1 MAYKFQRGQA
11 ILSGGVDQEGGIVI
25 KDPATGALKA
35 TFSDTG
41 EISGSHNLSIQG
53 TVKFLG
59 TAAAASTLD
68 EDAFFYMDGTD
79 GLMKRESMSN
89 YATQIA
95 GDGLAA
101 TDGVLA
107 VDFNELTAADVNV
120 ADDSIIFIDA
130 NGNVTRKDSFV
141 DYATAAAGTGI
152 GASGGQFTLDLHEL
166 TAVDIASGDF
176 IGIVDGSDNST
187 KKDSVDDLATLFAGN
202 GLAASAA
209 VLAVQVS
216 GAVHVS
222 SDKVSLTGSL
232 AGDGI
237 GFLGGVDSIRALK
250 VNVDDSSIELNSDAI
265 RVKADGITGAM
276 LAPAVAGVGLAQ
288 DGSGNLDLD
297 LNELGAAAIASGDS
311 FAFVDATDSNASKK
325 ESVDDLATLFAGA
338 GLVASS
344 AVLAVANATNGG
356 LAINANDINLDFN
369 DLSAAAVD
377 VAADSIAIVDANDS
391 NATRKESIADL
402 VTAMAG
408 AGLSAA
414 GGVLSTQAGAVDA
427 FEGGDTLVEG
437 YNYATGSAT
446 AFVSLPASPSVG
458 DSVTV
463 KAGDLGVGSII
474 RISKQG
480 SHTIDGETSIDL
492 ESPYAAVSLVYL
504 VANNWALV

>member
-25 KDPATGALKA
+25 KDPATGVLKA
-35 TFSDTG
+35 SFSDTG

-68 EDAFFYMDGTD
+68 EDAFFYMDSTD

-141 DYATAAAGTGI
+141 DYATAAAGVGI
-152 GASGGQFTLDLHEL
+152 GASGGQFSLDLHEL
-166 TAVDIASGDF
+166 TAVNIASGDF

-187 KKDSVDDLATLFAGN
+187 KKDSVDDLATLFAGA

-216 GAVHVS
+216 GAVKVA
-222 SDKVSLTGSL
+222 SDKVGLSGSI
-232 AGDGI
+232 AGNGL
-237 GFLGGVDSIRALK
+237 GFAGGVDSIASLA
-250 VNVDDSSIELNSDAI
+250 VNVDDSTIEINSDSI
-265 RVKADGITGAM
+265 RLKDDGVTGLK
-276 LAPAVAGVGLAQ
+276 LAPAVAGYGLAQ
-288 DGSGNLDLD
+288 DGNGNLDLD
-297 LNELGAAAIASGDS
+297 LHELTAEAIAAGD
-311 FAFVDATDSNASKK
+311 FLAFVDNTDNGTHK
-325 ESVDDLATLFAGA
+325 ETVDDLATLFAGA

-356 LAINANDINLDFN
+356 LAINANDMQVDLN
-369 DLSAAAVD
+369 DLAAAAVD
-377 VAADSIAIVDANDS
+377 VANDSIAIVDANDS
-391 NATRKESIADL
+391 NGSKKESIADL
-402 VTAMAG
+402 VTAIAG
-408 AGLSAA
+408 AGLSATN
-414 GGVLSTQAGAVDA
+414 GVLSTQAGAVDA
-427 FEGGDTLVEG
+427 FEGGDTLAEG
-437 YNYATGSAT
+437 
-446 AFVSLPASPSVG
+446 
-458 DSVTV
+458 
-463 KAGDLGVGSII
+463 
-474 RISKQG
+474 
-480 SHTIDGETSIDL
+480 
-492 ESPYAAVSLVYL
+492 
-504 VANNWALV
+504 

>member
-25 KDPATGALKA
+25 KDPATGVLKA
-35 TFSDTG
+35 SFSDTG

-68 EDAFFYMDGTD
+68 EDAFFYMDSTD

-141 DYATAAAGTGI
+141 DYATAAAGVGI
-152 GASGGQFTLDLHEL
+152 GASGGQFSLDLHEL
-166 TAVDIASGDF
+166 TAVNIASGDF

-187 KKDSVDDLATLFAGN
+187 KKDSVDDLATLFAGA

-216 GAVHVS
+216 GAVKVA
-222 SDKVSLTGSL
+222 SDKVGLSGSI
-232 AGDGI
+232 AGNGL
-237 GFLGGVDSIRALK
+237 GFAGGVDSIASLA
-250 VNVDDSSIELNSDAI
+250 VNVDDSTIEINSDSI
-265 RVKADGITGAM
+265 RLKDDGVTGLK
-276 LAPAVAGVGLAQ
+276 LAPAVAGYGLAQ
-288 DGSGNLDLD
+288 DGNGNLDLD
-297 LNELGAAAIASGDS
+297 LHELTAEAIAAGD
-311 FAFVDATDSNASKK
+311 FLAFVDNTDNGTHK
-325 ESVDDLATLFAGA
+325 ETVDDLATLFAGA

-356 LAINANDINLDFN
+356 LAINANDMQVDLN
-369 DLSAAAVD
+369 DLAAAAVD
-377 VAADSIAIVDANDS
+377 VANDSIAIVDANDS
-391 NATRKESIADL
+391 NGSKKESIADL
-402 VTAMAG
+402 VTAIAG
-408 AGLSAA
+408 AGLSATN
-414 GGVLSTQAGAVDA
+414 GVLSTQAGAVDA
-427 FEGGDTLVEG
+427 FEGGDTLAEG
-437 YNYATGSAT
+437 YNYATGSGT
-446 AFVSLPASPSVG
+446 AYVTLPGSPSVG

>member
-1 MAYKFQRGQA
+1 MAYKFQRGIS
-11 ILSGGVDQEGGIVI
+11 ILSGAVDQEGGITI

-35 TFSDTG
+35 SFADTG

-59 TAAAASTLD
+59 TEAAASTLD

-107 VDFNELTAADVNV
+107 VDFNELTAASVNV
-120 ADDSIIFIDA
+120 GADSVIFIDA
-130 NGNVTRKDSFV
+130 NGNVTRKDTFA
-141 DYATAAAGTGI
+141 DYATAAAGVGI
-152 GASGGQFTLDLHEL
+152 GAASGQFALDLHEL

-176 IGIVDGSDNST
+176 IGIVDSSDNST
-187 KKDSVDDLATLFAGN
+187 KKDTVDDLATLFAGD
-202 GLAASAA
+202 GLAASSA
-209 VLAVQVS
+209 VLSVQVS
-216 GAVHVS
+216 GAVKVA
-222 SDKVSLTGSL
+222 SDKVGLSGSI
-232 AGDGI
+232 AGNGL
-237 GFLGGVDSIRALK
+237 GFAGGVDSIASLA
-250 VNVDDSSIELNSDAI
+250 VNVDDSTIEINSDSI
-265 RVKADGITGAM
+265 RLKDDGVTGLK
-276 LAPAVAGVGLAQ
+276 LAPAVAGYGLAQ
-288 DGSGNLDLD
+288 DGNGNLDLD
-297 LNELGAAAIASGDS
+297 LHELTAEAIAAGD
-311 FAFVDATDSNASKK
+311 FLAFVDTTDNGTHK
-325 ESVDDLATLFAGA
+325 ETVDDLATLFAGA
-338 GLVASS
+338 GLAASS
-344 AVLAVANATNGG
+344 AVLAVVNATNGG
-356 LAINANDINLDFN
+356 LAINANDMQVDLN
-369 DLSAAAVD
+369 DLAAAAVD
-377 VAADSIAIVDANDS
+377 VANDSIAIVDANDS
-391 NATRKESIADL
+391 NGSKKESIADL

-408 AGLSAA
+408 AGLSATN
-414 GGVLSTQAGAVDA
+414 GVLSTQAGAVDA

-437 YNYATGSAT
+437 YNYATGSGT
-446 AFVSLPASPSVG
+446 AFVTLPGSPSVG

-463 KAGDLGVGSII
+463 KAGDLGVGKII